1 MNQIKAVLFDLGDTL
16 WHFPEMPPAKVIR
29 GETVRR
35 LENLVESWG
44 YEFTEGR
51 FFLGRDIRLAIEEAT
66 HEAFHGDGVDPG
78 YPSICR
84 RIAREHGME
93 ISIEQSE
100 ELWETWNLGGA
111 FLGRKLFPDALDT
124 LNWLCDRGF
133 RIGCVTNR
141 GYSGPRFHEEL
152 RDLGL
157 DKLFEATVISCDA
170 GYMKPHPK
178 IYEHAL
184 EEMRLRAIEAA
195 MVGDSLRADVGGSK
209 ALGMTAIWRKPPKDE
224 PVEETE
230 DEPAEDEPSVAPDY
244 TIETLSEL
252 KTLPIFRDSPAA
264 K

>member
-1 MNQIKAVLFDLGDTL
+1 MSQIKAVLFDLGDTL
-16 WHFPEMPPAKVIR
+16 WHFPSMPPAKVVR

-35 LENLVESWG
+35 LQELVERWG

-51 FFLGRDIRLAIEEAT
+51 YYLGRDIRLAIEDAT
-66 HEAFHGDGVDPG
+66 HEAFHGDAIDPG

-84 RIAREHGME
+84 RIAREHGMD
-93 ISIEQSE
+93 ITDAQGE

-124 LNWLCDRGF
+124 LEWLRERGY

-152 RDLGL
+152 RDLQI
-157 DKLFEATVISCDA
+157 DRFFEETVISCDV

-178 IYEHAL
+178 IYEHTL
-184 EEMRLRAIEAA
+184 EAMGLLPAEAA
-195 MVGDSLRADVGGSK
+195 MVGDSLLADVGGSK
-209 ALGMTAIWRKPPKDE
+209 AVGMIAIWKKPRAGE

-230 DEPAEDEPSVAPDY
+230 DEPAEDEPGVAPDY
-244 TIETLSEL
+244 TIENLSEL
-252 KTLPIFRDSPAA
+252 KDLPLFSEPAG